1 MKLVDILCLATSGI
15 IVLVFII
22 GIIYTR
28 RNEKKKWNKGRCP
41 ICGKPW
47 IHFDT
52 DSQGG
57 RMYRCENWHGCE
69 VTYKID
75 K

>member
-1 MKLVDILCLATSGI
+1 MGYFLIFFILILAVGI
-15 IVLVFII
+15 IWA
-22 GIIYTR
+22 
-28 RNEKKKWNKGRCP
+28 RNEEKKKWNDGFSALT
-41 ICGKPW
+41 GEPW

-57 RMYRCENWHGCE
+57 RMYKTRSGHDWCDISYN
-69 VTYKID
+69 VD